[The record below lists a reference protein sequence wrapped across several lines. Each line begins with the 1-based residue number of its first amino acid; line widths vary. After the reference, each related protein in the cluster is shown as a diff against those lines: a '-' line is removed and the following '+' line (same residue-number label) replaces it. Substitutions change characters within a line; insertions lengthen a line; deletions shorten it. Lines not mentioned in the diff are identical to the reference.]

1 MTQEKAE
8 AKIKEYMQEICER
21 TDKDDIY
28 GGLDS
33 LFEYEDDTDVV
44 LCIREYLSEY
54 PNEKVG
60 EMLEELLSDRR
71 KIKEEYRELDDLLNE
86 KASEIENINSD
97 ILVILAIGGSPI
109 NGKTK

>member
-8 AKIKEYMQEICER
+8 ASIKEYMEEICER

-54 PNEKVG
+54 PNEQVG

-71 KIKEEYRELDDLLNE
+71 KIKEKRRARIE
-86 KASEIENINSD
+86 KTTAEILEPFR
-97 ILVILAIGGSPI
+97 VITDEFERIAG
-109 NGKTK
+109 

>member
-21 TDKDDIY
+21 EGKDNIY

-44 LCIREYLSEY
+44 LCIREYLSEH
-54 PNEKVG
+54 PNKKVG
-60 EMLEELLSDRR
+60 EMLEELLADRR
-71 KIKEEYRELDDLLNE
+71 KIKEGRRARIA
-86 KASEIENINSD
+86 KMAAQ
-97 ILVILAIGGSPI
+97 ILEPFKIITDGYERIAI
-109 NGKTK
+109 

>member
-1 MTQEKAE
+1 MMQEKAE

-28 GGLDS
+28 GGLDT

-44 LCIREYLSEY
+44 LCIREYLIEY

-60 EMLEELLSDRR
+60 EMLEELLMDRC
-71 KIKEEYRELDDLLNE
+71 KIKEERR
-86 KASEIENINSD
+86 ARIEAATAQ
-97 ILVILAIGGSPI
+97 ILEPFRVITDEYERIAG
-109 NGKTK
+109 

>member
-8 AKIKEYMQEICER
+8 VKIKEYMGEICER

-44 LCIREYLSEY
+44 LCIREYLTEH
-54 PNEKVG
+54 PNEQVG
-60 EMLEELLSDRR
+60 EMLEELLADRR
-71 KIKEEYRELDDLLNE
+71 KIKEEY
-86 KASEIENINSD
+86 KARVAKTTAQ
-97 ILVILAIGGSPI
+97 ILEPFRVITDEYERVAG
-109 NGKTK
+109 

>member
-8 AKIKEYMQEICER
+8 ASIKEYMEEICGR

-54 PNEKVG
+54 PNEQVG
-60 EMLEELLSDRR
+60 EMLEELLMDRR
-71 KIKEEYRELDDLLNE
+71 KIKEEYKARIE
-86 KASEIENINSD
+86 KTTAQ
-97 ILVILAIGGSPI
+97 ILEPFRVITDEYERVAG
-109 NGKTK
+109 

>member
-8 AKIKEYMQEICER
+8 AKIKEYMGEICER

-44 LCIREYLSEY
+44 LCIREYLSEH
-54 PNEKVG
+54 PNEKVS
-60 EMLEELLSDRR
+60 EMLEELLTDLR
-71 KIKEEYRELDDLLNE
+71 KIKEEH
-86 KASEIENINSD
+86 KARVAKTTAQ
-97 ILVILAIGGSPI
+97 ILEPFRIITDEFERIAG
-109 NGKTK
+109 

>member
-8 AKIKEYMQEICER
+8 AKIKEYMKEICER
-21 TDKDDIY
+21 TDEDDIY

-33 LFEYEDDTDVV
+33 LFEHKDDTDVV

-60 EMLEELLSDRR
+60 EMLEELLADLR
-71 KIKEEYRELDDLLNE
+71 KIKEDRRARIEATTAQILEPFRIITDEYERI
-86 KASEIENINSD
+86 A
-97 ILVILAIGGSPI
+97 G
-109 NGKTK
+109 

>member
-33 LFEYEDDTDVV
+33 LFEYEGYTDVV
-44 LCIREYLSEY
+44 LCIREYLTEH
-54 PNEKVG
+54 PNEKVS
-60 EMLEELLSDRR
+60 ETLEELLADLR
-71 KIKEEYRELDDLLNE
+71 KIKEEY
-86 KASEIENINSD
+86 KARIEATTAQ
-97 ILVILAIGGSPI
+97 ILEPF
-109 NGKTK
+109 KTITDEYERIAG

>member
-44 LCIREYLSEY
+44 LCIREYLTEH

-60 EMLEELLSDRR
+60 ETLGELLADRR
-71 KIKEEYRELDDLLNE
+71 KIKEERRARIAKMAAEILEPFKIITDDYKE
-86 KASEIENINSD
+86 
-97 ILVILAIGGSPI
+97 AI
-109 NGKTK
+109 

>member
-21 TDKDDIY
+21 TDDDDIY

-33 LFEYEDDTDVV
+33 LFEYEDYTDVV
-44 LCIREYLSEY
+44 LCIREHLSEH

-60 EMLEELLSDRR
+60 EMLEELLMDRR
-71 KIKEEYRELDDLLNE
+71 KIKEEYKARIE
-86 KASEIENINSD
+86 KTTAEILEPFKMITD
-97 ILVILAIGGSPI
+97 EYERIAG
-109 NGKTK
+109 

>member
-21 TDKDDIY
+21 EGKDDIY

-33 LFEYEDDTDVV
+33 LFEYEDYTDVV
-44 LCIREYLSEY
+44 LCIREYLIEH

-60 EMLEELLSDRR
+60 EMLEELLADLR
-71 KIKEEYRELDDLLNE
+71 KIKEERRARIA
-86 KASEIENINSD
+86 KTTAQ
-97 ILVILAIGGSPI
+97 ILEPFRVITDEYERVAG
-109 NGKTK
+109 

>member
-1 MTQEKAE
+1 MTQEAE

-44 LCIREYLSEY
+44 LCIREYLGEH
-54 PNEKVG
+54 PNEKVD
-60 EMLEELLSDRR
+60 EMLDELLADRR
-71 KIKEEYRELDDLLNE
+71 KIKEERRAKIEATTAEILEPFRVITDDYKE
-86 KASEIENINSD
+86 
-97 ILVILAIGGSPI
+97 AI
-109 NGKTK
+109 

>member
-8 AKIKEYMQEICER
+8 AEIKAYIKEVCER

-33 LFEYEDDTDVV
+33 LFEYEDYTDVV
-44 LCIREYLSEY
+44 LCIREYLSEH

-60 EMLEELLSDRR
+60 EMLGELLADRR
-71 KIKEEYRELDDLLNE
+71 KIKEER
-86 KASEIENINSD
+86 KAKIAKAAAQ
-97 ILVILAIGGSPI
+97 ILEPFRVITDEYERIAIW
-109 NGKTK
+109 

>member
-21 TDKDDIY
+21 EDKDDIY

-54 PNEKVG
+54 PNAKVD
-60 EMLEELLSDRR
+60 EMLEELLADKR
-71 KIKEEYRELDDLLNE
+71 KIKEERRARIE
-86 KASEIENINSD
+86 ATTAEILEPFR
-97 ILVILAIGGSPI
+97 VITDEFERIAI
-109 NGKTK
+109 

>member
-44 LCIREYLSEY
+44 LCIREYLSEH

-60 EMLEELLSDRR
+60 EMLEELLADRR
-71 KIKEEYRELDDLLNE
+71 KIKEGNKARIAKATAEILEPFKIITDEYER
-86 KASEIENINSD
+86 I
-97 ILVILAIGGSPI
+97 AI
-109 NGKTK
+109 

>member
-8 AKIKEYMQEICER
+8 AKIKECMGEICER

-44 LCIREYLSEY
+44 LCIR
-54 PNEKVG
+54 
-60 EMLEELLSDRR
+60 
-71 KIKEEYRELDDLLNE
+71 KIKEEH
-86 KASEIENINSD
+86 KARVAKTTAQ
-97 ILVILAIGGSPI
+97 ILEPFRIITDEFERIAG
-109 NGKTK
+109 

>member
-44 LCIREYLSEY
+44 LCIREYLGEH
-54 PNEKVG
+54 PNEKVD
-60 EMLEELLSDRR
+60 EMLDELLADRR
-71 KIKEEYRELDDLLNE
+71 KIKEERR
-86 KASEIENINSD
+86 ARIEATTAQ
-97 ILVILAIGGSPI
+97 ILEPFKIITDEYERIAI
-109 NGKTK
+109 

>member
-21 TDKDDIY
+21 EDKDDIY

-44 LCIREYLSEY
+44 LCIREYLSEH
-54 PNEKVG
+54 PNEKVD
-60 EMLEELLSDRR
+60 EMLEELLADRR
-71 KIKEEYRELDDLLNE
+71 KIKDENKARIAKTTAQILEPFRVIINEYER
-86 KASEIENINSD
+86 I
-97 ILVILAIGGSPI
+97 AI
-109 NGKTK
+109 

>member
-8 AKIKEYMQEICER
+8 AKIKEYMQDICER

-33 LFEYEDDTDVV
+33 LFEYENYTDVV

-54 PNEKVG
+54 PNEQVG
-60 EMLEELLSDRR
+60 EMLEELLTDRR
-71 KIKEEYRELDDLLNE
+71 KIKEEYKARIE
-86 KASEIENINSD
+86 KTTAEILEPFR
-97 ILVILAIGGSPI
+97 VITDEFERIAG
-109 NGKTK
+109 

>member
-8 AKIKEYMQEICER
+8 TKIKSYMKEICER

-33 LFEYEDDTDVV
+33 LFEYKDDTDVV
-44 LCIREYLSEY
+44 LCIREYLSEH

-60 EMLEELLSDRR
+60 EMLEELLADRR
-71 KIKEEYRELDDLLNE
+71 KIKEDHRARIEATTAEILEPFKIITDEYERI
-86 KASEIENINSD
+86 SI
-97 ILVILAIGGSPI
+97 
-109 NGKTK
+109 

>member
-1 MTQEKAE
+1 MTQGKAE
-8 AKIKEYMQEICER
+8 AEIREYMKEICER
-21 TDKDDIY
+21 ENKDDIY

-60 EMLEELLSDRR
+60 EMLEELLADRR
-71 KIKEEYRELDDLLNE
+71 KIKEERRA
-86 KASEIENINSD
+86 KIEATTAQ
-97 ILVILAIGGSPI
+97 ILEPFRIIADEFERMAG
-109 NGKTK
+109 

>member
-8 AKIKEYMQEICER
+8 AKIKEYMQDICER

-33 LFEYEDDTDVV
+33 LFEYENYTDVV

-54 PNEKVG
+54 PNEQVG
-60 EMLEELLSDRR
+60 EMLEELLTDRR
-71 KIKEEYRELDDLLNE
+71 KIKEEYKARIE
-86 KASEIENINSD
+86 KTTAEILEPFR
-97 ILVILAIGGSPI
+97 VITDEYERVAV
-109 NGKTK
+109 

>member
-28 GGLDS
+28 GGLDT

-60 EMLEELLSDRR
+60 EMLEELLADRR
-71 KIKEEYRELDDLLNE
+71 KIKEERR
-86 KASEIENINSD
+86 ARIEATTAQ
-97 ILVILAIGGSPI
+97 ILEPFRVITDEYERIAG
-109 NGKTK
+109 

>member
-21 TDKDDIY
+21 EDKDDIY

-44 LCIREYLSEY
+44 LCIRKYLSEY
-54 PNEKVG
+54 PNEKVD
-60 EMLEELLSDRR
+60 EMLDELLVDRR
-71 KIKEEYRELDDLLNE
+71 KIKEKRRARVE
-86 KASEIENINSD
+86 ATTAQ
-97 ILVILAIGGSPI
+97 ILEPFRVITDEFERIAI
-109 NGKTK
+109 

>member
-8 AKIKEYMQEICER
+8 AKIKEYMGEICER

-33 LFEYEDDTDVV
+33 LFEYEDYTDVV
-44 LCIREYLSEY
+44 LCIREYLSEH

-60 EMLEELLSDRR
+60 EMLKELLVDRR
-71 KIKEEYRELDDLLNE
+71 KIKEGRRGRIAKTTAQILEPLKIITDEYERI
-86 KASEIENINSD
+86 SI
-97 ILVILAIGGSPI
+97 
-109 NGKTK
+109 

>member
-8 AKIKEYMQEICER
+8 AKIKEYMKEICER
-21 TDKDDIY
+21 EDKDDIY

-44 LCIREYLSEY
+44 LCIREYLSEH

-60 EMLEELLSDRR
+60 ETLDELLADRR
-71 KIKEEYRELDDLLNE
+71 KIKEKHRARVE
-86 KASEIENINSD
+86 ATTAQ
-97 ILVILAIGGSPI
+97 ILEPFRVITDEFERIAI
-109 NGKTK
+109 

>member
-8 AKIKEYMQEICER
+8 EKIKEYMQEICER

-54 PNEKVG
+54 PNEKVD
-60 EMLEELLSDRR
+60 EMLEELLTERR
-71 KIKEEYRELDDLLNE
+71 KIKEEH
-86 KASEIENINSD
+86 KARIAKTTAQ
-97 ILVILAIGGSPI
+97 ILEPL
-109 NGKTK
+109 KTITDEYERVAG

>member
-8 AKIKEYMQEICER
+8 AKIKEYMGEICER
-21 TDKDDIY
+21 ADKDDIY

-44 LCIREYLSEY
+44 LCIREYLSEH

-60 EMLEELLSDRR
+60 EMLEELLADRL
-71 KIKEEYRELDDLLNE
+71 KIKEERRTRAE
-86 KASEIENINSD
+86 ATTAEILEPFR
-97 ILVILAIGGSPI
+97 VITDEYERIAI
-109 NGKTK
+109 

>member
-8 AKIKEYMQEICER
+8 AEIKEYMQEICER

-54 PNEKVG
+54 PNEKVD
-60 EMLEELLSDRR
+60 EMLEELLADRR
-71 KIKEEYRELDDLLNE
+71 KIKEEH
-86 KASEIENINSD
+86 KARVEATAAEILEPFR
-97 ILVILAIGGSPI
+97 VITDEFERIAG
-109 NGKTK
+109 